1 MCETGTGHQVAQ
13 LHVSWMMMMMMV
25 VVVVVVVVVKTVVV
39 CVINMMV
46 NYAYVIYLCLFF
58 ILNVFSS

>member
-13 LHVSWMMMMMMV
+13 LHVSWMMMMMM
-25 VVVVVVVVVKTVVV
+25 VVVVVVVKTVVV